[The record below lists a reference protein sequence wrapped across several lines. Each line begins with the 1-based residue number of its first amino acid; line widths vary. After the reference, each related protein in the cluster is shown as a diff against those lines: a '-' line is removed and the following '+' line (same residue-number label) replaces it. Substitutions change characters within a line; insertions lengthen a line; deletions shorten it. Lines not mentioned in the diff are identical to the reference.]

1 MKIKRDK
8 RDAIFSLLIRERA
21 NWSCQRCNRQ
31 FERGAANLHC
41 SHLFGRRHRAA
52 RWASWGAVAHCAAC
66 HFYLTEHPLEFAA
79 WVNGHFTPSKA
90 EIYRRRSKIIA
101 NFSKRDLESIY
112 KHLKAEHKSILTWHQ
127 SGSGSGYP
135 TNYYPFKDAPEISA
149 LRCIA
154 SCPPA

>member
-52 RWASWGAVAHCAAC
+52 RWASWGAVAHCVAC

-79 WVNGHFTPSKA
+79 FINDYFSPAVA
-90 EIYRRRSKIIA
+90 EKYRLLSQAVTK
-101 NFSKRDLESIY
+101 FSKRDLESIY
-112 KHLKAEHKSILTWHQ
+112 KHMKNEHRIYLEAELSLGPGEPLEYHV
-127 SGSGSGYP
+127 
-135 TNYYPFKDAPEISA
+135 FRDAPEIAA
-149 LRCIA
+149 LGRKVA
-154 SCPPA
+154 